1 MLEAAQVQGVCTEG
15 ASVHRSE
22 ASKENPWLGG
32 GLDLSAVMPHQGLQ
46 GSLAPEKVCVFSVL
60 PMKINSWAKC
70 CKPSDCSG

>member
-1 MLEAAQVQGVCTEG
+1 MLEAAQGRGVCTEG
-15 ASVHRSE
+15 ASVDHSE
-22 ASKENPWLGG
+22 APKENQWLGS

-70 CKPSDCSG
+70 CKSSDCSG